1 MAVWHFLVK
10 IAIGCVRV
18 ARLEIE
24 QASAAAVLER
34 HITHLTLRI
43 PQASAATLRS
53 RVAMPIHLASEPLLG
68 LYQ

>member
-10 IAIGCVRV
+10 IAIGRVRV

-53 RVAMPIHLASEPLLG
+53 RVAMPIRLASEPLLD